1 MTITQQQTP
10 QLVTLSTNADS
21 LKDRNL
27 EFKSS
32 EISIAVLLSDLE
44 NLVETPVFYAYR
56 YGMIY
61 DPDNDFKPN
70 IVPNHKIKGQLVED
84 YWAQKSLAKLEYA
97 KRLETEKNKKGETP
111 RKEGET
117 METEQLK
124 LLVKS
129 QKIQIEELLNTKDH
143 TKEMQELKELLQA
156 KTKEIEKLKAGENNE
171 VRHGMF
177 NTIVK
182 LLKKKKSVY
191 LYGSAGTGKSN
202 LAEQIAKYL
211 KLDFYP
217 MSTITQEFKFTG
229 YQDGNGIYHETN
241 FYKAVK
247 NGGLFFIDEMDSCA
261 SEVLVG
267 LNACLANGY
276 FDFPHE
282 TIKAHENFRVIS
294 AGNTIGKGAT
304 EDYAGR
310 QALDLSTLDRFLAI
324 KIDYDNNIDLAVARN
339 DESLVQFAHALR
351 KASDENDIT
360 VLMSYRSIATIAELM
375 EDIEDGF
382 DLVEVME
389 WSILKGMDKYDAE
402 MIIRNMTIDSKNKYY
417 QAFKKAVA

>member
-143 TKEMQELKELLQA
+143 T
-156 KTKEIEKLKAGENNE
+156 
-171 VRHGMF
+171 
-177 NTIVK
+177 
-182 LLKKKKSVY
+182 S
-191 LYGSAGTGKSN
+191 
-202 LAEQIAKYL
+202 
-211 KLDFYP
+211 
-217 MSTITQEFKFTG
+217 
-229 YQDGNGIYHETN
+229 
-241 FYKAVK
+241 
-247 NGGLFFIDEMDSCA
+247 
-261 SEVLVG
+261 
-267 LNACLANGY
+267 
-276 FDFPHE
+276 
-282 TIKAHENFRVIS
+282 
-294 AGNTIGKGAT
+294 
-304 EDYAGR
+304 
-310 QALDLSTLDRFLAI
+310 
-324 KIDYDNNIDLAVARN
+324 
-339 DESLVQFAHALR
+339 
-351 KASDENDIT
+351 
-360 VLMSYRSIATIAELM
+360 
-375 EDIEDGF
+375 
-382 DLVEVME
+382 
-389 WSILKGMDKYDAE
+389 
-402 MIIRNMTIDSKNKYY
+402 
-417 QAFKKAVA
+417 